1 MSHYTTI
8 RQKVGSRAGLSVAR
22 KSSAVTESV
31 SKTTIINSA
40 YKQSVE
46 SRHGI
51 TRNVQIVGT
60 TQVETTSTKDFKH
73 IETNAASSSE
83 QSTSNL
89 EDKELIVIG
98 ANNLNKEVTY
108 NSASF
113 AEAGLDN
120 ETVKSPPV
128 SSLAENTLVRNK
140 AVTTSGE
147 HHTEET
153 EISNVKVTS
162 EVKENSSN
170 TNTSDNKAPKKRRGR
185 KRTPV
190 ILEEGAATK
199 NLKDIPVKTIQQ
211 AVKST
216 SSRRVETKEGAASGS
231 QEISAENSETANSET
246 ATLEKKFNESTSFSL
261 MNSVLS
267 YFTKSKTTELS
278 DSFRYNLRSRNV
290 SDNASNSQENI
301 VNATT
306 NVEDVQVNLSTS
318 TSEVAIEVGKINESS
333 DRVIEVSTS
342 CNIPTIEIIKRKLPV
357 DRIFEK
363 TDKKGTKTVKGI
375 TKRKRTAVKTELP
388 RRTVR
393 HRRKKSLSTAE
404 TDVNSMGK
412 AIKELETRSILETA
426 QSEGSVLHSDLRSDG
441 NWKQSEKIKRSI
453 ISLTSENTN
462 VENMEIECKD
472 VDVTTKKIAPKRKNL
487 VRSEDLNP
495 AKRAATQATDD
506 REDGKEKSSYFGSW
520 SIISRFTDKGGS
532 EPSENN
538 ASQSFSFVDSVMSY
552 FTKRKTE
559 ESLDS
564 DNIRYNLRNRR
575 ISGSPIPASVHYSY
589 SSEAKHWSPRR
600 KRKSRAGSGR
610 SSPIV
615 KRRRTKKRLSG
626 TLGEDS
632 KISARDDLQDSTE
645 DELVALAQSSDEEK
659 PGPSGLVLPT
669 TPKRV
674 PSPMPRDILTA
685 PARKPRKKRVS
696 FSGKVETSDGPP
708 HKQFHYKKQT
718 PGPDVIRAM
727 HGHDS
732 TTLRSQRTK
741 QTGQTTDRQ
750 ILPTN
755 TLQTGYDGN

>member
-8 RQKVGSRAGLSVAR
+8 RQTVGSRAGLSVAR
-22 KSSAVTESV
+22 KISAVTESV

-40 YKQSVE
+40 YKQSGE

-73 IETNAASSSE
+73 IETNAAPSSE

-89 EDKELIVIG
+89 DDKELIVIG

-108 NSASF
+108 SSASF
-113 AEAGLDN
+113 TVAGLDN

-185 KRTPV
+185 KRTLV
-190 ILEEGAATK
+190 IPEDGAATK
-199 NLKDIPVKTIQQ
+199 NLKDVPVKTIQQ

-216 SSRRVETKEGAASGS
+216 SSRRVETKEGAPSGS

-246 ATLEKKFNESTSFSL
+246 ATLEKKNESTSFSL

-267 YFTKSKTTELS
+267 YFTKSKTPELS

-301 VNATT
+301 VSATT

-318 TSEVAIEVGKINESS
+318 TSEVAIEVGRINESS

-342 CNIPTIEIIKRKLPV
+342 CNIPTIEIIKKKLPV

-363 TDKKGTKTVKGI
+363 TDKKGTKTVKGS

-412 AIKELETRSILETA
+412 AILELETRSILETA
-426 QSEGSVLHSDLRSDG
+426 QAEGSILNSDL
-441 NWKQSEKIKRSI
+441 
-453 ISLTSENTN
+453 SLTSENTN

-472 VDVTTKKIAPKRKNL
+472 VGITTVTTKKIAPKRKNL

-506 REDGKEKSSYFGSW
+506 RDDGKEKSSYFNFGSW
-520 SIISRFTDKGGS
+520 SIISLFTDKGGSGS

-552 FTKRKTE
+552 FTKGKTE

-615 KRRRTKKRLSG
+615 KRRRTKKRPSG

-674 PSPMPRDILTA
+674 PPPMPRDILTT

-708 HKQFHYKKQT
+708 HKQFHSKKQT
-718 PGPDVIRAM
+718 PGPDVIRAIPSQ
-727 HGHDS
+727 DS
-732 TTLRSQRTK
+732 TTLRSRLTK
-741 QTGQTTDRQ
+741 QAGQTTDRQ

>member
-113 AEAGLDN
+113 TEAGLDN

-128 SSLAENTLVRNK
+128 SSLAENTLVRNN
-140 AVTTSGE
+140 ACPTSGE

-170 TNTSDNKAPKKRRGR
+170 TDTSDNKAPKKRRGR
-185 KRTPV
+185 KRTPI
-190 ILEEGAATK
+190 ILEDRAATK
-199 NLKDIPVKTIQQ
+199 NLKDVPVKTIQQ

-246 ATLEKKFNESTSFSL
+246 ATLEKKNESTSFSL

-267 YFTKSKTTELS
+267 YFTKSKTPELS

-301 VNATT
+301 VSATT

-318 TSEVAIEVGKINESS
+318 TSEVAIEVGRINESS

-363 TDKKGTKTVKGI
+363 TDKKGTKTVKGS

-388 RRTVR
+388 RRTIR

-426 QSEGSVLHSDLRSDG
+426 QSEGSILNSDL
-441 NWKQSEKIKRSI
+441 
-453 ISLTSENTN
+453 SLTSENTN

-472 VDVTTKKIAPKRKNL
+472 VGITTVTTKKIAPKRKNL

-732 TTLRSQRTK
+732 TTLRSRRTK